1 MVDFTIRSIEVSD
14 CEALCAL
21 QRCPK
26 VRQGTLK
33 MPYRTVAETRRQ
45 LEQRPE
51 TMYQL
56 VAVQDS
62 MPQKN
67 SSAQIV
73 GVVSLA
79 QMKHSR
85 QHVGYVGMAVHDDYH
100 NQGIGSQ
107 LLKEAI
113 NIADDWLNLQRVE
126 LTVFIDNAPAIH
138 LYKKFGFVIEGTLKK
153 YAFRA
158 GNYIDAYTMAR
169 IV

>member
-33 MPYRTVAETRRQ
+33 MPYRTVAETRQQ
-45 LEQRPE
+45 LEQRPD

-56 VAVQDS
+56 VAVKDS
-62 MPQKN
+62 A
-67 SSAQIV
+67 AQESPAAQLI
-73 GVVSLA
+73 GVISLA
-79 QMKHSR
+79 QMKRSR

-100 NQGIGSQ
+100 GQGIGSQ

-113 NIADDWLNLQRVE
+113 NIADDWLNLKRME
-126 LTVFIDNAPAIH
+126 LAVFTDNAPAVH
-138 LYKKFGFVIEGTLKK
+138 LYKKFGFVTEGTLKK

-158 GNYIDAYTMAR
+158 GNYVDAYTMAR